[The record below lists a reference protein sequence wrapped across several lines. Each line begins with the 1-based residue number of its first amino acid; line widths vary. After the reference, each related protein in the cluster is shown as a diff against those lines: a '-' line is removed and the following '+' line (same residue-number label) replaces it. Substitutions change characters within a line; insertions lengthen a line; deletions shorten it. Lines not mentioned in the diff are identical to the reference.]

1 MTMQVEQKLFENRY
15 RIDEG
20 RGHIAIK
27 EADICRDQCTTKA
40 CTRCCP
46 AGCYGTDEN
55 GMVVLSTDG
64 CLECGTCRLLCDQFD
79 NIEWSYPRGGYGV
92 LYKFG

>member
-1 MTMQVEQKLFENRY
+1 MTMKVEQKLFENRY

-20 RGHIAIK
+20 RAHVAIK
-27 EADICRDQCTTKA
+27 SPELCRDQCTTQS
-40 CTRCCP
+40 CTWCCP
-46 AGCYGTDEN
+46 ASCYGTDGD